1 MHQGSTSSKAQSKLF
16 SRPAPQCSLVMWGQ
30 ERCTRYRKGWVS
42 TYEER
47 LQHLLNYKCM
57 KVTKLE
63 ISSAEKG
70 KPDSFPT
77 ILFMGHHG
85 LREQVKSRQSREMPS
100 PSFLA
105 SPFLPLSRPPSR
117 TSSSLAAVSSVLSLL
132 TVDSLC
138 LFHLKCN
145 SFQTKSKED

>member
-1 MHQGSTSSKAQSKLF
+1 MHQGSTSSKAQSKPF

-30 ERCTRYRKGWVS
+30 EGCTRYRKGWVS
-42 TYEER
+42 TYEEL

-63 ISSAEKG
+63 ISKG

-77 ILFMGHHG
+77 ILFLWHHG
-85 LREQVKSRQSREMPS
+85 LREQVKSRQSQEMPS

-105 SPFLPLSRPPSR
+105 SPFPPLYRPPSG

-132 TVDSLC
+132 TVESLC